1 MRKIIFL
8 EFFGVMITDRHQS
21 QLMASGSPLR
31 DEYGLIFDPECVENL
46 KQIVD
51 STGADIVVIS
61 TWKVGLRL
69 KGIRQMWDDRC
80 LPGKVVGVTPNIDPA
95 SRGNEIAVWLDA
107 QTDAVR
113 YVIIDDIAFLFRE
126 EQMPHLFK
134 VDERTGLDS
143 ETAKKAAEYLNLNIT
158 EEQKQQL
165 QSITVANGIN
175 AWEYV
180 LQQSEDKRYWAAA
193 GILSLQEKG
202 RPINRLTLFW
212 EIEDLQ
218 NPPQEPKEP
227 CIYPPSKEV
236 MEKLS
241 EEQRQQI
248 KGLTLHD
255 GMNAWDYVLS
265 VKEGDQYWAAV
276 GILSCVEHGYNLNSL
291 TINWEARELRY
302 KNQTADM
309 RWDSHLQGVYQFAFN
324 YSTGVHPVN
333 YRRLKEIFDGAFTWH
348 EGQVEC
354 GYLPSF
360 GGKPYS
366 SENRQT
372 FAQEVYK
379 EMAKVNHRLTDLV
392 ERLKVAMDCLGR
404 NADTIELK

>member
-1 MRKIIFL
+1 M
-8 EFFGVMITDRHQS
+8 VQ
-21 QLMASGSPLR
+21 
-31 DEYGLIFDPECVENL
+31 
-46 KQIVD
+46 
-51 STGADIVVIS
+51 
-61 TWKVGLRL
+61 
-69 KGIRQMWDDRC
+69 
-80 LPGKVVGVTPNIDPA
+80 
-95 SRGNEIAVWLDA
+95 
-107 QTDAVR
+107 
-113 YVIIDDIAFLFRE
+113 
-126 EQMPHLFK
+126 
-134 VDERTGLDS
+134 
-143 ETAKKAAEYLNLNIT
+143 NIT